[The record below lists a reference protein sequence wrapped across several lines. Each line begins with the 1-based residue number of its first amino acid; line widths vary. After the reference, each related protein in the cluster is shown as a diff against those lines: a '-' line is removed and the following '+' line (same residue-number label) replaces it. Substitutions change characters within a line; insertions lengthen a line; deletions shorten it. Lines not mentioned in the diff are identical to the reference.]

1 MGGAGP
7 RVTAHGV
14 LRLITMTEM
23 RVDKWLWA
31 ARFFKSR
38 TLAAAACE
46 GGKVDVNDQG
56 VKPSRM
62 VRPGDRLTIG
72 LSRIKR
78 IVRVVALSEQ
88 RGPGAEAAK
97 LYDDLTPPPPPREL
111 RPAQAAYRPP
121 GAGRP
126 TKRERRQIDR
136 LSY

>member
-1 MGGAGP
+1 M
-7 RVTAHGV
+7 
-14 LRLITMTEM
+14 LRLIVMTEM

-38 TLAAAACE
+38 TLAAAACD

-78 IVRVVALSEQ
+78 IVRVVAVSEQ

-136 LSY
+136 LSD

>member
-1 MGGAGP
+1 
-7 RVTAHGV
+7 
-14 LRLITMTEM
+14 MT
-23 RVDKWLWA
+23 
-31 ARFFKSR
+31 
-38 TLAAAACE
+38 
-46 GGKVDVNDQG
+46 GGKAIL
-56 VKPSRM
+56 R
-62 VRPGDRLTIG
+62 RPGDRLTIG

-78 IVRVVALSEQ
+78 IVRVVAVSEQ

-97 LYDDLTPPPPPREL
+97 LYDDLTPAPPPREL